1 MATYLYREKRV
12 GNLAVRATRS
22 ASPVTLLFVPNDGG
36 DDTAGVGNTTM
47 KTGGKGRV
55 PAASSIVVKYFQYV
69 GMFGKGLVLG
79 YAWVTPTFP

>member
-36 DDTAGVGNTTM
+36 DDTAGVGDTTM
-47 KTGGKGRV
+47 KTGGKGSV
-55 PAASSIVVKYFQYV
+55 PAASSIVVKYFQYF

>member
-36 DDTAGVGNTTM
+36 DDTAGVGDTTI
-47 KTGGKGRV
+47 R
-55 PAASSIVVKYFQYV
+55 PAARAASQPRRRLWLNIFSRLNIFNILVC
-69 GMFGKGLVLG
+69 FGKD
-79 YAWVTPTFP
+79 WF